1 MKPRQPFLPFAAA
14 IALASNFPH
23 VVSAQGVL
31 APATGSPTGGVVA
44 AALRAKPLI
53 VRVHAAW
60 CAECQTTLP
69 DFQAFTATYG
79 AKINVLD
86 FDVTDGKTEAT
97 AAALAEKDGL
107 SAYYDRT
114 KTKPLTVTFIDPNSN
129 TIIAELRGNVD
140 LKDLERAEHAVEQR
154 MLHRP

>member
-1 MKPRQPFLPFAAA
+1 MKPRRCVLPLAAA
-14 IALASNFPH
+14 IALAANLPT

-31 APATGSPTGGVVA
+31 APATGSPVGGVVA
-44 AALRAKPLI
+44 APLRGKPLI

-69 DFQAFTATYG
+69 DFQTFTATYG
-79 AKINVLD
+79 VKVNVLD
-86 FDVTDGKTEAT
+86 FDVTDGKTAMN

-107 SAYYDRT
+107 SAYYNRT

-140 LKDLERAEHAVEQR
+140 LKDLVAAEHAVEQR
-154 MLHRP
+154 MPR